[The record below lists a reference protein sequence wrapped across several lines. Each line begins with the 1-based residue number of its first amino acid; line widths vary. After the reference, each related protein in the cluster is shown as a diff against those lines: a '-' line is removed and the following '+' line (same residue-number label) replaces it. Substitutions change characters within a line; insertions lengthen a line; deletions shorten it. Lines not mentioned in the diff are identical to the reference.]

1 MAGSPQYRPPS
12 PPPALMQEL
21 ELGVGASV
29 TDAGLRAVA
38 VACVHLLSLKLTLA
52 TVSGRGE
59 DRRWT
64 LSGPGE
70 DRRWTLKWPW

>member
-1 MAGSPQYRPPS
+1 
-12 PPPALMQEL
+12 MQEL

-64 LSGPGE
+64 L
-70 DRRWTLKWPW
+70 KWPW